1 MKQVSNVNYYIKW
14 AFPQKELNYEH
25 AWFRLYKFNI
35 PIFFLIELKVVK
47 LTFLIKQTKETL

>member
-25 AWFRLYKFNI
+25 AWFQLYKFNI

-47 LTFLIKQTKETL
+47 STF